1 MDWSG
6 YEHSFI
12 HKQEI
17 VVSLYLTE
25 GLERTARYCVVML
38 MYYVA
43 TRSALGNMLVR
54 YSWQTMNNGI

>member
-6 YEHSFI
+6 YERSFT
-12 HKQEI
+12 HEQET
-17 VVSLYLTE
+17 VVSMHLTE

-38 MYYVA
+38 MHYVA
-43 TRSALGNMLVR
+43 TRTALGNMLVR